1 MKILKIGDLTLG
13 EGMPEI
19 CIPLTGT
26 SEEEILKEAEFVR
39 ELPCQIVEWRAD
51 YMLKELQDDDP
62 QRQGEKL
69 KQVLGYLRLALDLP
83 IIFTI
88 RTQKEGG
95 QAEIS
100 REDYFFI
107 NTWIAESRMADV
119 IDIEVFEAPGQVDER
134 RIHRFLAIAQEQETK
149 VLLSSHDFEQT
160 PDLEEILARFFLMQ
174 DLGADLMK
182 LAVMPQSE
190 NDVFRLLEGAALM
203 RDTYGKI
210 PFIAISMGE
219 LGATTRICGG
229 EFGSV
234 ITFAAGKGAS
244 APGQMDAVTLQE
256 FLVQYY

>member
-190 NDVFRLLEGAALM
+190 KDSIHRHLHGRTGRHNTNLRRRIRLCHHLCSRKGRISSGTDGCRNTAGISRAILLM
-203 RDTYGKI
+203 QVYFSFT
-210 PFIAISMGE
+210 
-219 LGATTRICGG
+219 
-229 EFGSV
+229 V
-234 ITFAAGKGAS
+234 
-244 APGQMDAVTLQE
+244 
-256 FLVQYY
+256 